1 MGDFISVQVS
11 GCYKKLSIA
20 INGMTPGPVLTAMEG
35 DTIIVNIINHLFMEN
50 VAIHWHGIRL
60 QDGVSQ
66 CATMPG
72 DTFTYQF
79 VVDKVGTYMYHS
91 HYGMLKESGL

>member
-60 QDGVSQ
+60 QIGTPWMDGTGWGFSM
-66 CATMPG
+66 CYNAR
-72 DTFTYQF
+72 
-79 VVDKVGTYMYHS
+79 
-91 HYGMLKESGL
+91 